1 MSGFWFFGCWT
12 RLSDSWIVWFL
23 CRKIGFGL
31 VFWIWRILFWR
42 LDLVWFLELEVL
54 LRKLDLVWFFWI
66 CCSFDQQYKDTLP
79 LAFAQEQNNPFIG
92 IQ

>member
-1 MSGFWFFGCWT
+1 LDLVWFFGFGGF
-12 RLSDSWIVWFL
+12 SFGNWIF
-23 CRKIGFGL
+23 
-31 VFWIWRILFWR
+31 
-42 LDLVWFLELEVL
+42 WFLELEVL